1 MLTAMMLRA
10 QRAIV
15 RRFEEAGATNA
26 ESARGAE
33 ELKLAPGIAWYQLVE
48 RGVLRCPGE
57 GRYFLDRERWE
68 LVSSRR
74 RQHTWVMV
82 VAVVALVLLLFWL
95 RTAGGLGHHLGP

>member
-15 RRFEEAGATNA
+15 RRFEEAGATST

-33 ELKLAPGIAWYQLVE
+33 ELKLTPGIAWYQLVE

-57 GRYFLDRERWE
+57 FAHECEIYRLRRNGLDRLKRN
-68 LVSSRR
+68 SN
-74 RQHTWVMV
+74 T
-82 VAVVALVLLLFWL
+82 LLHK
-95 RTAGGLGHHLGP
+95 LGWQLD

>member
-15 RRFEEAGATNA
+15 RRFEEAGATST

-33 ELKLAPGIAWYQLVE
+33 ELKLTPGIAWYQLVE

-68 LVSSRR
+68 QVSSQRR
-74 RQHTWVMV
+74 HLCRPPRQ
-82 VAVVALVLLLFWL
+82 
-95 RTAGGLGHHLGP
+95 RPISTASIVPPATSMPRAG

>member
-15 RRFEEAGATNA
+15 RRFEEAGATST

-33 ELKLAPGIAWYQLVE
+33 ELKLTPGIAWYQLVE

-68 LVSSRR
+68 QVTGQRR
-74 RQHTWVMV
+74 HHAWVMV
-82 VAVVALVLLLFWL
+82 VAVVALVVLLFWL
-95 RTAGGLGHHLGP
+95 RAAGGGAHLRP

>member
-15 RRFEEAGATNA
+15 HRFEEAGATST

-33 ELKLAPGIAWYQLVE
+33 ELKLTPGIAWYQLVE

-74 RQHTWVMV
+74 RHHAWVMV
-82 VAVVALVLLLFWL
+82 VAVVALLLLLFWL
-95 RTAGGLGHHLGP
+95 RTAGGLGHQLGP